1 MATLWLWFLHRRKSW
16 LYRATYGLGS
26 HSRDLMKC
34 HLPGTAP
41 VLIGFI
47 CCMSIGPFSPRICGH
62 LANNACLDTCAINTF
77 VSPAGWGVE
86 RPWVLGLPLL
96 RTFVWSGTTFP
107 DFSYFGSIISVW
119 PQESY
124 EDEIVPQWKHILK
137 SRNKLTTPRMA
148 VLHLD
153 TYVQV
158 QIQCYTE

>member
-1 MATLWLWFLHRRKSW
+1 ML
-16 LYRATYGLGS
+16 
-26 HSRDLMKC
+26 
-34 HLPGTAP
+34 
-41 VLIGFI
+41 
-47 CCMSIGPFSPRICGH
+47 IGPFSPRICGH
-62 LANNACLDTCAINTF
+62 LANNACLDTCVIDTS
-77 VSPAGWGVE
+77 VSPAGWGVG

-96 RTFVWSGTTFP
+96 KTFVWSWTTFL
-107 DFSYFGSIISVW
+107 DFSYFRSIISVW

-158 QIQCYTE
+158 QNPVLYQIISFCRHWNFLLLKLGSDVHEADGKSLRTLRKLTL